1 MKIRRPLL
9 RYHGGKWRLAPWII
23 GNFPSHRVY
32 VEPYGGA
39 ASVLIRKPR
48 SYAEIY
54 NDMDGEVV
62 GLFRVLRNPAQ
73 ARELVRLLKLT
84 PFARDEFVQSYII
97 ADDPIEQARRLITR
111 SYMGFGSTLTG
122 KWATGFRSD
131 SNRSG
136 TTPAHDWANFPQALE
151 AIIGRL
157 RGVVVE
163 NRPAIETIQAHDGPN
178 TLHYI
183 DPPYPFE
190 TRGERWAGNA
200 YRYEMTDQEHRDMAT
215 VLHQVKGMVVL
226 SGYGCPLYD
235 DDLYPRWIR
244 IARRAHVDGAR
255 ERTEILWI
263 SPAADASRFPMFA
276 GLPST

>member
-1 MKIRRPLL
+1 MGGKAKRPLL

-23 GNFPSHRVY
+23 GNFPPHCVY

-54 NDMDGEVV
+54 NELDGEVV
-62 GLFRVLRNPAQ
+62 NLFRVLRNPAQ

-84 PFARDEFVQSYII
+84 PFARDEFEQSYIL
-97 ADDPIEQARRLITR
+97 ADDPIEQARRLVTR
-111 SYMGFGSTLTG
+111 AYMGFGSTLTG
-122 KWATGFRSD
+122 KWATGFRSN

-136 TTPAHDWANFPQALE
+136 TTPAHDWANFPNALE
-151 AIIGRL
+151 AIIERL
-157 RGVVVE
+157 RGVVIE
-163 NRPAIETIQAHDGPN
+163 NRPAIEVIQAHDGPS

-200 YRYEMTDQEHRDMAT
+200 YRYEMTDQQHRELAG
-215 VLHQVKGMVVL
+215 VLRQVKGMVVL
-226 SGYGCPLYD
+226 SGYGGPLYD
-235 DDLYPRWIR
+235 DELYSDWIR
-244 IARRAHVDGAR
+244 IARDAYADGAR

-263 SPAADASRFPMFA
+263 SPAADNGR
-276 GLPST
+276 LPLLQAIR